1 MHRDDILRVDPRE
14 FRYRASRLGFRSWPY
29 EMETADHGMH
39 LLDSGYRLSTSDRV
53 NDAAVAAGIVA
64 RLKADAGEI
73 IWTGIRIYE
82 TKTVQRL
89 LTRKSDS

>member
-1 MHRDDILRVDPRE
+1 MPAWKAIHPPSDESAAV
-14 FRYRASRLGFRSWPY
+14 GFRPSCCRSF
-29 EMETADHGMH
+29 T
-39 LLDSGYRLSTSDRV
+39 
-53 NDAAVAAGIVA
+53 IVA

-89 LTRKSDS
+89 LTRRSGS